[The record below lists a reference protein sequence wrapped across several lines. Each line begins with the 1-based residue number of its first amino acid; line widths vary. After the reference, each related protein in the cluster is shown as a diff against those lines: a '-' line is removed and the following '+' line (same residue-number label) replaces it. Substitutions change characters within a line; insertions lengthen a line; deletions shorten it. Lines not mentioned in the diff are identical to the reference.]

1 MINIGIIGV
10 GLVGSELFSQILK
23 SSYKNILRVVA
34 LSSSEKM
41 LLSDSE
47 YKPLVVDLSKD
58 IRSYVIQQGV
68 PVNIDEFENYLV
80 NSKQHSV
87 IIDCTASEN
96 IAQLY
101 PSWLRSGLSVV
112 TPNKKGF
119 AGSIDLFKEIRELAV
134 NTNKE
139 INNTNAPLVYHETT
153 VGAGLP
159 ILSTLADLIQTGD
172 DIIRIE
178 GIFSGCLS
186 YVFNTFCSLTN
197 NTTQTFSEV
206 VYCAKKLGYTEP
218 DPRDDLNGMDAA
230 RKASFVIIC
239 GRLANVDLELSTL
252 SIDNIMPQGLQSL
265 PTSEEFMRKLPEYD
279 DYFSNLRQE
288 VLDNNQVLR
297 YIGIVDFKGGESG
310 VQLIKCPA
318 SHPFASL
325 KGGDNIIRFTTKR
338 FPNGFTI
345 QGDGGGAAVT
355 AYGIFTDLIKIQERV
370 NKF

>member
-47 YKPLVVDLSKD
+47 YKPLVVNLSKD
-58 IRSYVIQQGV
+58 IRSHVIQQGV
-68 PVNIDEFENYLV
+68 PVNIDDFANYLV

-119 AGSIDLFKEIRELAV
+119 AGSINLFKEIRELAV

-139 INNTNAPLVYHETT
+139 IKNTNVPLVYHETT

-159 ILSTLADLIQTGD
+159 ILSTLADLIKTGD

-206 VYCAKKLGYTEP
+206 VNCAKELGYTEP

-230 RKASFVIIC
+230 H
-239 GRLANVDLELSTL
+239 
-252 SIDNIMPQGLQSL
+252 NIMPQDLQSL

-279 DYFSNLRQE
+279 DYFSKLRKE
-288 VLDNNQVLR
+288 ALDDNQVLR
-297 YIGIVDFKGGESG
+297 YIGIVDFKGGASG
-310 VQLIKCPA
+310 VQLIKYPA

-338 FPNGFTI
+338 FPNGITI